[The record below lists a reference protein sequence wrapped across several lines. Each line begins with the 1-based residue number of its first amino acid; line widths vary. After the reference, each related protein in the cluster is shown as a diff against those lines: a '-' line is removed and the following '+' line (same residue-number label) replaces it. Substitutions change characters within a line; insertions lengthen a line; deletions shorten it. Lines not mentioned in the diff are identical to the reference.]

1 MNRTSKGI
9 SGRVALVTGAGQGIG
24 RAIAER
30 LAAEGARVV
39 VNDLNPD
46 TAAHVAASINGLA
59 VAFDCADRAAV
70 QRGVARATEML
81 GPVELCVANH
91 AFMKMVPFIDEDPL
105 DWQRTLD
112 VNLKGTLWVLQATA
126 RSMVAGGYGRIV
138 CITSEWGITGWP
150 EASAYATSKGGI
162 VSLVRSAARAL
173 GPRGVAVNAIAP
185 GVTLTPQ
192 LQVDAD
198 AAGISYDEM
207 VAVYERDVP
216 LGRLGK
222 PADIAA
228 VATYLL
234 SEPAGALVGQ
244 VLSANGG
251 SLT

>member
-59 VAFDCADRAAV
+59 VAFDCADRTAV

-150 EASAYATSKGGI
+150 EAGAYATSKGGI

>member
-24 RAIAER
+24 RALAER

-150 EASAYATSKGGI
+150 EAGAYATSKGGI

>member
-150 EASAYATSKGGI
+150 EAGAYATSKGGI

>member
-59 VAFDCADRAAV
+59 VAFDCADRTAV

-126 RSMVAGGYGRIV
+126 RSMVAAGYGRIV

-150 EASAYATSKGGI
+150 EAGAYATSKGGI

-198 AAGISYDEM
+198 AAGISYAEM